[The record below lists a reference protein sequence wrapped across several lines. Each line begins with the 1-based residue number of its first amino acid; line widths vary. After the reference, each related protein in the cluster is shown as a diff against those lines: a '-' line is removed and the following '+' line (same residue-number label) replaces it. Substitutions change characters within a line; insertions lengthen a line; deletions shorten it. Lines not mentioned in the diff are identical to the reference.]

1 MYFSIFNSK
10 RCSYKKIFFDNGA
23 GPAYVYIKYFKP
35 EIRHIHFTDKTQMN
49 NLKQRNYICTLENL
63 QYMRKAQKIMCVL
76 DFYKNVLLYIDANSE
91 DYERIKPIVDYA
103 SKIRN
108 SVSILKEKYKALLP
122 YINNPF
128 KENYEDK

>member
-1 MYFSIFNSK
+1 M
-10 RCSYKKIFFDNGA
+10 
-23 GPAYVYIKYFKP
+23 
-35 EIRHIHFTDKTQMN
+35 
-49 NLKQRNYICTLENL
+49 CTLENL
-63 QYMRKAQKIMCVL
+63 QYMRRAQKIMCVL
-76 DFYKNVLLYIDANSE
+76 DFYKNILLYIDANSE

-128 KENYEDK
+128 KENSEED